1 MLPCTNSSQ
10 RFSGP
15 NRTAPGQAVARD
27 RRTPD
32 GSQPE
37 RAPQDSDQVTIRDAG
52 SRGSLGTETAPE
64 EATVRQGR
72 TGKRNVERQPS
83 DGQDS
88 HLEAFPL
95 QVGPGGQLLAAQSPN
110 GPLAILPENTKA
122 EPERVSVDVRSLKDL
137 PPKNLRAI
145 TESLPEIERL
155 TDEANCH
162 VHITQEEQLSFYF
175 SKEKLNGLSL
185 WLHKNIGGF
194 ACTSSAQYSGSV
206 ERILEAAKEGL
217 EDFEYQESYKR
228 LQTELP
234 TKISEMAEKSPG
246 LVDIDVRSFRGD
258 VEMLKEVDQ
267 RLGQLYR
274 SAREHEMR
282 YVVAQSQN
290 EFEVSAGK
298 AGQWGHSSSEFLFE
312 AIQEALW
319 ELNTTETQDNSK
331 ELNSLKSHLSSGP
344 HR

>member
-1 MLPCTNSSQ
+1 MLHCVNSAQ

-15 NRTAPGQAVARD
+15 KGTASSQAVARD
-27 RRTPD
+27 KKTPD

-37 RAPQDSDQVTIRDAG
+37 RAPQVSDQVTIRDAG
-52 SRGSLGTETAPE
+52 PRGSLATETAPE

-72 TGKRNVERQPS
+72 TGKRNVEREPS
-83 DGQDS
+83 DGQDR

-95 QVGPGGQLLAAQSPN
+95 QVGLAGQLIAAQSPN
-110 GPLAILPENTKA
+110 GPLAILPEKTEA
-122 EPERVSVDVRSLKDL
+122 EPKRASVDVRSLKDL

-155 TDEANCH
+155 TDEANCY
-162 VHITQEEQLSFYF
+162 VHIAQHEEQLSFYF

-185 WLHKNIGGF
+185 WLQKNIGAF
-194 ACTSSAQYSGSV
+194 ACNSSAQYSGSV

-234 TKISEMAEKSPG
+234 KKFSAMAEKSPG
-246 LVDIDVRSFRGD
+246 LVDVNARSFRGD

-274 SAREHEMR
+274 SAREHDMR
-282 YVVAQSQN
+282 YVVAHDQN
-290 EFEVSAGK
+290 EFVVSAGK
-298 AGQWGHSSSEFLFE
+298 AGQWGHSSSEFLSE
-312 AIQEALW
+312 AIHEAVW
-319 ELNTTETQDNSK
+319 ELSTTETRDNSK
-331 ELNSLKSHLSSGP
+331 ELKRLKDSLGKE
-344 HR
+344 